1 MICSV
6 DRIDKDKYYFDAKAA
21 ERPIRFFE
29 KMLVHVQGDK
39 AGQPF
44 ILEDWQKFHIRQVF
58 GWRNIETGDR
68 KHRYFYLEI
77 PKGNGKSAFVSGL
90 ALYMNAVDGPKGA
103 ETYCVAG
110 DTNQA
115 RIVFDAC
122 KNMIVENPKIKDK
135 FIPLQYSIT
144 HIKSGGII
152 KVLSS
157 DTAGKHGF
165 RPYFIAF
172 DEMHV
177 QPNRELYDVLT
188 KGMMKSRNSMCG
200 MITTAGEIGTFAEEM
215 HDTAVGI
222 AKGTIHNEYWYV
234 GIYSAYDERG
244 ESPEDADLFSEEV
257 IARANP
263 GYGTIIRPA
272 DFDIIVQD
280 SKAQKTG
287 LASYKQLHLNVWV
300 GSLHAYINV
309 MDYRACN
316 GGKIDLDYHTAN
328 NTPCYG
334 GIDLASTEDLSA
346 FALLFVPPD
355 MPPELVVWQWC
366 PEDTV
371 PQRSKNQ
378 NVNYRHWVD
387 EGHIFTTPGDVQDKD
402 AIQAFIAECYDRFNV
417 QMMYADPSFHR
428 AVLGSWIA
436 AHDLPIFP
444 FTQSTSN
451 FSEPTKQLK
460 IWTKQRGINVGDNP
474 VMEWQIDNTMIY
486 RDSNDAIRP
495 MKTVAMGKGRG
506 RGRQSKKIDGVVAAI
521 EAIAAMMH
529 MKEQEPEITG
539 EITFW

>member
-6 DRIDKDKYYFDAKAA
+6 GTIDKDKYYFDKEAA
-21 ERPIRFFE
+21 EKPIRFFE
-29 KMLVHVQGDK
+29 KKLVHVQGEK

-44 ILEDWQKFHIRQVF
+44 VLEEWQKFHIRQVF
-58 GWRNIETGDR
+58 GWLNKETGDR

-90 ALYMNAVDGPKGA
+90 AIYMNGVDGPKGA

-122 KNMIVENPKIKDK
+122 ANMINENVKIKDK
-135 FIPLQYSIT
+135 FDVLKYSIT
-144 HIKSGGII
+144 HKKSGGII

-215 HDTAVGI
+215 HDTAVSI
-222 AKGTIHNEYWYV
+222 AKGLIHNEYWYI
-234 GIYSAYDERG
+234 GIYSAYDEDG
-244 ESPEDADLFSEEV
+244 NPPDDKELFDEKI
-257 IARANP
+257 IAKANP

-287 LASYKQLHLNVWV
+287 IASYKQLHLNVWV
-300 GSLHAYINV
+300 GSLLAYINV
-309 MDYRACN
+309 IDYRKCN
-316 GGKIDLDYHTAN
+316 FGKVDLQYHIDN

-334 GIDLASTEDLSA
+334 GLDLASTEDLSS
-346 FALLFVPPD
+346 FSLTFVPED
-355 MPPELVVWQWC
+355 GMIEFYEWSWC
-366 PEDTV
+366 PEDTI
-371 PQRSKNQ
+371 PKRSKNQ
-378 NVNYRHWVD
+378 NVNYRYWVD
-387 EGHIFTTPGDVQDKD
+387 EGHIFATPGPVQDKD
-402 AIQAFIAECYDRFNV
+402 AIQKFVLEACEKYNV
-417 QMMYADPSFHR
+417 QKINVDPSFHR

-436 AHDLPIFP
+436 ANDLPIQAFSQ
-444 FTQSTSN
+444 TTSY

-460 IWTKQRGINVGDNP
+460 VWIMQKSVNVGDNP
-474 VMEWQIDNTMIY
+474 MMEWQIDNTMVY

-495 MKTVAMGKGRG
+495 MKSVSRGKGRG
-506 RGRQSKKIDGVVAAI
+506 TGRDSRKVDGVVARI
-521 EAIAAMMH
+521 MGIAGYLHALA
-529 MKEQEPEITG
+529 EEPEITG
-539 EITFW
+539 EIMVW

>member
-6 DRIDKDKYYFDAKAA
+6 ANIDQKKYRYDEDAA
-21 ERPIRFFE
+21 EKPIRFFE
-29 KMLVHVQGDK
+29 QKLIHVQGAN
-39 AGQPF
+39 AGEPF
-44 ILEDWQKFHIRQVF
+44 ILEEWQKFHIRQVF
-58 GWRNIETGDR
+58 GWVNKKTGDR

-90 ALYMNAVDGPKGA
+90 AIYMNGVDGPKGA

-122 KNMIVENPKIKDK
+122 KNMILENPKIKDK
-135 FIPLQYSIT
+135 FIPRQYTIT
-144 HIKSGGII
+144 HKKSGGVI

-188 KGMMKSRNSMCG
+188 KGMMKSRNSLCG

-215 HDTAVGI
+215 HGTAVAI
-222 AKGTIHNEYWYV
+222 AKGLVHNEYWYV

-244 ESPEDADLFSEEV
+244 EAPQDDELFNEDV

-280 SKAQKTG
+280 SKAQRTG
-287 LASYKQLHLNVWV
+287 LASYKQLHLNLWV
-300 GSLHAYINV
+300 GSLNAYINV
-309 MDYRACN
+309 IDYRACN
-316 GGKIDLDYHTAN
+316 FGAVDLQYHIDND
-328 NTPCYG
+328 TPCFG
-334 GIDLASTEDLSA
+334 GLDLASTEDLSA

-355 MPPELVVWQWC
+355 GMPDLVVWQWC
-366 PEDTV
+366 PEETV
-371 PQRSKNQ
+371 LGRSKNQ
-378 NVNYRHWVD
+378 NVNYLRWVD
-387 EGHIFTTPGDVQDKD
+387 EGLIITTPGNVQDKD
-402 AIQAFIAECYDRFNV
+402 LIQNFIADACERYNV
-417 QMMYADPSFHR
+417 QEIYADPSFHR

-436 AHDLPIFP
+436 AYDLPIVP
-444 FTQSTSN
+444 FSQTTTT
-451 FSEPTKQLK
+451 FSEPTRQLK
-460 IWTKQRGINVGDNP
+460 IWVKTQGINVGNNP
-474 VMEWQIDNTMIY
+474 VMEWEIDNTMVY
-486 RDSNDAIRP
+486 EDGNGRVRP
-495 MKTVAMGKGRG
+495 MKTISRGRG
-506 RGRQSKKIDGVVAAI
+506 RGAGRERRKIDGVVAAI
-521 EAIAAMMH
+521 MSIAAH
-529 MKEQEPEITG
+529 MNNQIEESPDWNIVWK
-539 EITFW
+539 

>member
-6 DRIDKDKYYFDAKAA
+6 GTIDGNKYYFDEEAA
-21 ERPIRFFE
+21 EKPIKFFE
-29 KMLVHVQGDK
+29 KYLIHVQGEK
-39 AGQPF
+39 AGEPF
-44 ILEDWQKFHIRQVF
+44 YLEEWQKFHIRNVY
-58 GWRNIETGDR
+58 GWINKETGDR

-90 ALYMNAVDGPKGA
+90 ALYMNAVDGPKKA

-115 RIVFDAC
+115 RIVFDSC
-122 KNMIVENPKIKDK
+122 KDMILENPKIKDK
-135 FIPLQYSIT
+135 FIPRQYSIT
-144 HIKSGGII
+144 HKKSGGII

-188 KGMMKSRNSMCG
+188 KGMMKSRNSLCG

-215 HDTAVGI
+215 HDTAISI
-222 AKGTIHNEYWYV
+222 AKGLVENEYWYV

-244 ESPEDADLFSEEV
+244 EAPEDHTLFDEEI

-263 GYGTIIRPA
+263 GYGTIIRPE

-287 LASYKQLHLNVWV
+287 IASYKQLHLNIWV
-300 GSLHAYINV
+300 GSLDAYINV
-309 MDYRACN
+309 IDYRKCN
-316 GGKIDLDYHTAN
+316 KGPVDLDYHIKN

-346 FALLFVPPD
+346 FALLFMCPD
-355 MPPELVVWQWC
+355 VGPELVVWHWC
-366 PEDTV
+366 PEDTI

-378 NVNYRHWVD
+378 NVNYRNWV
-387 EGHIFTTPGDVQDKD
+387 EKGLILTTPGNVQDKD
-402 AIQAFIAECYDRFNV
+402 AIKDFIAQCYAKFNV
-417 QMMYADPSFHR
+417 KMMYSDPSFHR
-428 AVLGSWIA
+428 ATLGSWIA
-436 AHDLPIFP
+436 QHDMPIHP
-444 FTQSTSN
+444 FTQSCGN

-460 IWTKQRGINVGDNP
+460 IWVKQNAINVGDNA
-474 VMEWQIDNTMIY
+474 VMEWEIDNTMVY

-495 MKTVAMGKGRG
+495 MKTVSRGKGRG
-506 RGRQSKKIDGVVAAI
+506 SGREKRKIDGVVAAI
-521 EAIAAMMH
+521 EAIGAYMH
-529 MKEQEPEITG
+529 MKAEEPEAA
-539 EITFW
+539 EIMVW